1 MRAYHARM
9 DDELSLHE
17 AIFTT
22 RSMRRLK
29 PDPVP
34 QADLDYLVEAATMA
48 PSAGNMQPWAFV
60 TVTERERIAR
70 IAAAYRE
77 VGERYIRDG
86 VLADPGITAE
96 RRRVYAQAM
105 HNVERLDE
113 APAIVAACLTG
124 RAPDDADVASGF
136 FGSIFPAVQNLLL
149 AARARGLGTVLLTL
163 ATDYS
168 PVKPER
174 ATPVREA
181 LELPEDATVAA
192 IIPVGYPRGPWGRP
206 WREDW
211 RTRRH
216 REHWGG

>member
-1 MRAYHARM
+1 MG
-9 DDELSLHE
+9 DDLSLHE

-34 QADLDYLVEAATMA
+34 RADLDYLIEAATMA
-48 PSAGNMQPWAFV
+48 PSAGNMQMWAFV
-60 TVTERERIAR
+60 TVTEREQRAR
-70 IAAAYRE
+70 IGAAYRE

-86 VLADPGITAE
+86 VLADPDITAE
-96 RRRVYAQAM
+96 RRRVYTQAM

-113 APAIVAACLTG
+113 APAIIAACLAG

-136 FGSIFPAVQNLLL
+136 FGSIFPAVQNILL

-168 PVKPER
+168 PVKPEET
-174 ATPVREA
+174 APVREV
-181 LELPEDATVAA
+181 LGLPEDATVAA
-192 IIPVGYPRGPWGRP
+192 LIPVGYPRGPWGRP

-211 RTRRH
+211 RTRHH
-216 REHWGG
+216 RERWGGRA

>member
-1 MRAYHARM
+1 MG
-9 DDELSLHE
+9 DDLSLHE

-34 QADLDYLVEAATMA
+34 QADLDYLIEAATMA
-48 PSAGNMQPWAFV
+48 PSAGNMQMWAFV
-60 TVTERERIAR
+60 TVTDREQRAR
-70 IAAAYRE
+70 VGAAYRE

-86 VLADPGITAE
+86 VLADPDITAE
-96 RRRVYAQAM
+96 RRRVYTQAM

-113 APAIVAACLTG
+113 APAIIAACLAG

-136 FGSIFPAVQNLLL
+136 FGSIFPAVQNILL

-168 PVKPER
+168 PVKPEET
-174 ATPVREA
+174 APVREV
-181 LELPEDATVAA
+181 LGLPGDATVAA
-192 IIPVGYPRGPWGRP
+192 LIPVGYPRGPWGRP

-211 RTRRH
+211 RTRHH
-216 REHWGG
+216 RERWGGRA